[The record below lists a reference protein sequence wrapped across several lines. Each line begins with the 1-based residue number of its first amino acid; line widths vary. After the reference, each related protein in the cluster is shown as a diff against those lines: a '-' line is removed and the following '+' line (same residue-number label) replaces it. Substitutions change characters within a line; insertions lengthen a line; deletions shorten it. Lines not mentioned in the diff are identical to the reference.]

1 MDSQIRKLVKRI
13 YSCYFAHTAQQA
25 INVDSA
31 ARAEADADV
40 LDPSAAA
47 FAIAEAQVHNLMKD
61 DSYVRFIKSEL
72 YAQQIRSEISK
83 SAHRKDYGIVSWY
96 KTSLK
101 PRLSVS
107 NSKTPATLFR
117 RPAPRLP
124 DSPVRATFCNHNPH
138 SSRLQETGQ
147 SVTGP
152 TPNAIQSRDKAFI
165 QTGTR
170 DENLPFDDFQLPDN
184 LWKLSDENEYED
196 FFCDLLSASQMYP
209 DVRRVKDKGLGRRSN
224 SHPSLADT
232 IGQVTHSLDA
242 SPSLDNIVSGL
253 PSSSRSRKGLTFR
266 SPPPPPLPPKAMR
279 RVPPLHPKQAH
290 SDAAAIRTLRV

>member
-1 MDSQIRKLVKRI
+1 MKGI
-13 YSCYFAHTAQQA
+13 YSCYFAHTARQP

-61 DSYVRFIKSEL
+61 DSYVRFLKSEL

-83 SAHRKDYGIVSWY
+83 CAHRKDYGIVSWY

-107 NSKTPATLFR
+107 ASKTPAGLFR

-124 DSPVRATFCNHNPH
+124 DSPLPATPCDHNAPTY
-138 SSRLQETGQ
+138 RPQESGRPGA
-147 SVTGP
+147 GP
-152 TPNAIQSRDKAFI
+152 TPKAIPI
-165 QTGTR
+165 TGTR
-170 DENLPFDDFQLPDN
+170 EKENRATSNLPFDDFQLPDS

-196 FFCDLLSASQMYP
+196 FFCDLLSASQKYP
-209 DVRRVKDKGLGRRSN
+209 DVIRVKDKGLGRRSN

-232 IGQVTHSLDA
+232 IGQVTKSLDA
-242 SPSLDNIVSGL
+242 SPSLDNIMSGL
-253 PSSSRSRKGLTFR
+253 PTTSRTRKGLSFR
-266 SPPPPPLPPKAMR
+266 SPPPPLPPKAMR
-279 RVPPLHPKQAH
+279 RVQPLPLPKHTH
-290 SDAAAIRTLRV
+290 SDAGLGIRTLRV